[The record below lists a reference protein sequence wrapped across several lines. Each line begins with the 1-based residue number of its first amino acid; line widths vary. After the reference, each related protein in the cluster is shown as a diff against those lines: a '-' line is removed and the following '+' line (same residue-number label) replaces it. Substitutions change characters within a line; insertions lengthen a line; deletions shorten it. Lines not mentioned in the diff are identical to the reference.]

1 MEQFVV
7 WLELLICQ
15 FARCADSLVIA
26 NLGFAEWQALLLH
39 VFGFGQ
45 DGWQRL
51 LLIVDMVAPIWN
63 LQELCRWRKVK
74 PSPYVHQNKKRLVL
88 HRLYSGRSTRQNIV
102 LETFGGQGHC
112 YLVSLV
118 GGEVEARGATDFTSS
133 FRGTALTIWPP
144 MWILQDWHFSWSCYF
159 LNYHCNSFRLVV

>member
-1 MEQFVV
+1 MEQFLV

-51 LLIVDMVAPIWN
+51 LLIVDMVAPI
-63 LQELCRWRKVK
+63 
-74 PSPYVHQNKKRLVL
+74 
-88 HRLYSGRSTRQNIV
+88 
-102 LETFGGQGHC
+102 
-112 YLVSLV
+112 
-118 GGEVEARGATDFTSS
+118 
-133 FRGTALTIWPP
+133 
-144 MWILQDWHFSWSCYF
+144 
-159 LNYHCNSFRLVV
+159 